1 MWRVGLLARSH
12 THTHVYTASSSR
24 RDATTTLYARS
35 QELRRLSRSSSPPK
49 VRCNQREE
57 LRTHS
62 RAHTQPSNNNSSSS
76 SGGGGGEGGRETDN
90 ERDEAAEASLPPPLP
105 QALQHHGAVRRA
117 DDADLFSLLCSSSAP
132 YSRAVLWTLRFS
144 PVRPAGPLTLPW
156 RLLLFY
162 CTPCNLSARSRCLS
176 ALRHACCATRKLE
189 RRCGLPA
196 DTDAAEGRQQHG
208 GSGSEAGA
216 SSSRSD
222 APPIDRSTRV
232 RERNKA
238 KKATAEQQQQLA
250 RHRCREV
257 SSVSLLPRCCVCAC
271 LVPELCHSG
280 PHTPAHHGRT
290 LRH

>member
-1 MWRVGLLARSH
+1 MASGAARTVTH
-12 THTHVYTASSSR
+12 THTRVHSEQQQ
-24 RDATTTLYARS
+24 ARCDHHA
-35 QELRRLSRSSSPPK
+35 LRALSRVAQTLSLVEPTEGTVQPT
-49 VRCNQREE
+49 RRAAH
-57 LRTHS
+57 THS